1 MRPVVPTLFA
11 AAAAL
16 LAACAEAA
24 PAEPQAAGPDP
35 LLAPI
40 AEEHARQWLGPREPV
55 RIHGNS
61 WLVGFEGLEVGLID
75 TGDGLILID
84 GAVPQAVP
92 ALIDNLARAG
102 FRLQD
107 VKYILS
113 TEPHYDHSGG
123 IAALARDSGAT
134 VVASPEA
141 AEVLARGRS
150 GRDDPQFA
158 LLPPFPAVS
167 RLKPMADGETL
178 TLGSVTVTAR
188 ATPGHTPG
196 SMSWSWRSCEGDD
209 CRDVVFASS
218 LNPISAD
225 GYLYSAPG
233 SRALHDGFRRTF
245 ARVRELPCDILIS
258 SHPAA
263 ADVDDRLARYRRNP
277 EPNPFIDPGA
287 CRAYAD
293 RYERLFDRRLA
304 RERGEAQG
312 G

>member
-11 AAAAL
+11 AATAL

-24 PAEPQAAGPDP
+24 PAQPQAAGPDP

-40 AEEHARQWLGPREPV
+40 AEDHARQWLGPREPA
-55 RIHGNS
+55 RIHGNTF
-61 WLVGFEGLEVGLID
+61 LVGFEGLEVALIE
-75 TGDGLILID
+75 TSDGLILVD

-92 ALIDNLARAG
+92 ALLDNLARLG
-102 FRLQD
+102 FRLED

-158 LLPPFPAVS
+158 LLPPFPAVD
-167 RLKPMADGETL
+167 RLKPLRDGETL
-178 TLGSVTVTAR
+178 TLGDVTITAR

-196 SMSWSWRSCEGDD
+196 SMSWSWRSCENGD
-209 CRDVVFASS
+209 CVDVVFAAS

-225 GYLYSAPG
+225 GYRFSDPG
-233 SRALHDGFRRTF
+233 SRALHDGFRWTF
-245 ARVRELPCDILIS
+245 QAFRGLPCDILIS
-258 SHPAA
+258 SHPGPAG
-263 ADVDDRLARYRRNP
+263 VNEKLARRREQP
-277 EPNPFIDPGA
+277 DPNPFIEPGA
-287 CRAYAD
+287 CRAFAD
-293 RYERLFDRRLA
+293 RYEQLFERRLA
-304 RERGEAQG
+304 RERDGAQG